1 MGRSSQHKGRS
12 AEIELAKIMNDHG
25 IPAEPGA
32 ALNYGEEPDIK
43 GIDGIHAEV
52 KRHERI
58 EISAWTKQAEADA
71 LRFGGVPCVFYRRN
85 REPWRVVMPLAAW
98 MEMYQ
103 KWR

>member
-1 MGRSSQHKGRS
+1 MGKTSQHKGRS

-85 REPWRVVMPLAAW
+85 REPWRVVMPLTAW